1 MTLVLFS
8 NRGHYNACVGH
19 YYACVDIWLCV
30 CAVCATC
37 TCVRGFVCWHPT
49 FQLFGSAFVCWNAT
63 FQLFFFCSATCC
75 CCCIM
80 SVSHRP
86 SSSQALYFVAATVQQ
101 QSHMKLFLLCWPRTV
116 HLCVRV
122 RAIFPIGTAHILER
136 CKDAAQRAGRYNA
149 TINYYFLGIS
159 KATAQPRYNGNGITA
174 VQRHQR
180 FQRWPL

>member
-63 FQLFFFCSATCC
+63 FQLFFFCSAPCC

-86 SSSQALYFVAATVQQ
+86 SSSQALYLLGGNHGPIAVADQALPFVTAMDGASVVCVFAQC
-101 QSHMKLFLLCWPRTV
+101 FLSTYW
-116 HLCVRV
+116 
-122 RAIFPIGTAHILER
+122 
-136 CKDAAQRAGRYNA
+136 
-149 TINYYFLGIS
+149 
-159 KATAQPRYNGNGITA
+159 
-174 VQRHQR
+174 
-180 FQRWPL
+180 